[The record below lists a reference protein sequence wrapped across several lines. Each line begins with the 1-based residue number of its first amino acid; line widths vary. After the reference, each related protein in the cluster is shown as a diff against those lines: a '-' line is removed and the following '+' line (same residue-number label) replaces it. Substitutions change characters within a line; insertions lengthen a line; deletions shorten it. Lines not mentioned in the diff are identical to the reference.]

1 MSDKNGRDARKTP
14 TNVFD
19 GYYTVDQGVIEVGC
33 FLLQEGGRAAAT
45 GPEVDLRGGR
55 KTL

>member
-1 MSDKNGRDARKTP
+1 MSDKNGRDTRKTP

-45 GPEVDLRGGR
+45 GLEVDLRGGR